1 MNSAVQNSDHAIY
14 YLLPYTKDQLLNTS
28 NFIDNA
34 WLVNKF
40 PDELP
45 SLGDAMTKVR
55 NTPPDEICREE
66 VLSSLGESI
75 KYRIQR
81 LEFCI
86 RILEEER
93 EIIGLRA
100 QKVIESER

>member
-1 MNSAVQNSDHAIY
+1 MG
-14 YLLPYTKDQLLNTS
+14 
-28 NFIDNA
+28 
-34 WLVNKF
+34 LV
-40 PDELP
+40 P
-45 SLGDAMTKVR
+45 LGDAMTKVR